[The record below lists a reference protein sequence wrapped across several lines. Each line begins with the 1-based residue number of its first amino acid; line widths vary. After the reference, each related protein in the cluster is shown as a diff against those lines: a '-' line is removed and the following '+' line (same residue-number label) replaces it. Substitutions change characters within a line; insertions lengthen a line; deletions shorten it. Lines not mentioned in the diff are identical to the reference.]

1 MRMASTSGNSS
12 GTTEGVVVAL
22 AAVSDFLLRDV
33 NVERGRDSSH
43 PALSSS
49 FVPAYSTRV
58 QDGTGEDSHSDGLSS
73 SLPELGCR
81 TLAD

>member
-12 GTTEGVVVAL
+12 GTTEGVVAL

-73 SLPELGCR
+73 SLLELGCR